1 MTKDRRNSVKHWEN
15 EDDEKEMEQ
24 LKRSQRQ
31 RRRASEFVK
40 NEEKNGNASR
50 SSQFVLPLA
59 IAIVVVIIAVYIS
72 YSKQATDQRKPQ
84 QQAQKTVKEEKIVKQ
99 EKKAQP
105 EGQEEYNVDM
115 NNPHVKLL
123 MDSFFKDIARIC
135 KPLNKECY
143 VVMDRYR
150 RDTDGKFIT
159 HRILKA
165 EKYPGLVLS
174 SVTLRPILEM
184 TEFDENTRNSAL
196 WFFNKKSIDFA
207 YIHLHLGLPF
217 VMESLSFKPK
227 RQQTALLIG
236 MAGGSMS
243 SFYGEYAKD
252 FNLQVT
258 VVEFDRLMAEVG
270 EKYFGHEESDR
281 VKVVIDDGA
290 NFAKTARSEAEVF
303 REQETIRD
311 MSAILSDDGE

>member
-15 EDDEKEMEQ
+15 EDDEKEMER

-40 NEEKNGNASR
+40 NEEKNGNARR

-59 IAIVVVIIAVYIS
+59 IAIIAVIIAVYIS

-99 EKKAQP
+99 EKRAQS
-105 EGQEEYNVDM
+105 EEQEEYNVDM

-143 VVMDRYR
+143 IVMDRYR
-150 RDTDGKFIT
+150 QDTDGKFIT

-165 EKYPGLVLS
+165 EKYP
-174 SVTLRPILEM
+174 
-184 TEFDENTRNSAL
+184 
-196 WFFNKKSIDFA
+196 
-207 YIHLHLGLPF
+207 
-217 VMESLSFKPK
+217 
-227 RQQTALLIG
+227 G

-281 VKVVIDDGA
+281 VKVIIDDGA
-290 NFAKTARSEAEVF
+290 NFAKTARSEADVF
-303 REQETIRD
+303 REQETILD